1 MNEFYMGYDEI
12 KADVIK
18 MGLKNRYEVICW
30 FVALNMPVKAYAINC
45 VERLVNQG
53 IIEDLE
59 HSQEA
64 AR

>member
-45 VERLVNQG
+45 VERLVN
-53 IIEDLE
+53 
-59 HSQEA
+59 
-64 AR
+64 